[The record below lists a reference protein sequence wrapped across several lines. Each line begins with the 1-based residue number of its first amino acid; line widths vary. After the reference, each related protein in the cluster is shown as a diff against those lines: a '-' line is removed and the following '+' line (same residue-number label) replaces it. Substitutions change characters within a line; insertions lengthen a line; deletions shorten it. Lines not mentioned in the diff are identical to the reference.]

1 MRRRI
6 PIADHIALAMMSTA
20 GGSPSRSTVEAAV
33 PPHFDGVVAIA
44 VLG

>member
-6 PIADHIALAMMSTA
+6 PIADHVALAMSTA